1 MLVTYQNKSFRKF
14 VIWPTGAVCAVK
26 SKQPKHIGKAKAGA
40 LLPYASMFDKLLIK
54 APHNRF
60 TMKARLKYFLLVFG
74 ISFLCQKIAAQ
85 APSISYSPSIN
96 VYNIGTPIST
106 LTPVN
111 PGGSV
116 PATTFGT
123 VTTLAGTTTNIDN
136 PRGLASDGAGNIYE
150 ADFTGNV
157 IYKIPSSGAPVIF
170 AGTGA
175 ALELDGNG
183 TAAKFNGPSGIV
195 YDGTGNLYV
204 ADNGG
209 NTIRKISLTS
219 PYAVTTIAGT
229 GAAAEASGNGN
240 VAKFNKPYGITYD
253 GSTYLYVTDNAGNT
267 IRRVAVASPFAVT
280 TIAGTG
286 TAGETNNTT
295 GTSAKFNGPAGIVY
309 NSPNLYITDEA
320 GNTIREVST
329 TSPYAATTFAG
340 SGTAG
345 SANGTG
351 TAATFR
357 APYGID
363 VDPSGNLLIADEGN
377 NLVRTITSGAVV
389 TTLAGSGTKADVD
402 GVTTAAEFF
411 SPYAIAADNAGNA
424 FTGDNNGASS
434 TVRKILLTGYTISAA
449 PPTGISFDITTGK
462 FSGTPTVLSSA
473 AVYTVVA
480 YNSLGSSSTTVTI
493 SCVYAAPTISYSPA
507 TNSYLVGSAI
517 STLAPTTS
525 GTIGSFSYG
534 SGTQIGGTLAG
545 ADAVAFDA
553 SGNIYISGYSAGKIY
568 EYSSAGV
575 YIGTFGT
582 GVTMSEPSSIVF
594 DSSGNC
600 YVLDTNNKC
609 IYKFN
614 SAGVYQ
620 STILSGLNLAY
631 GIDIDASNFIYVA
644 DDGAN
649 TVKKYNTS
657 GALQLSLPTTN
668 LSAPSGVAVDQ
679 SGNIYVLNYT
689 SGKVGKY
696 SSAGTLIN
704 ASFIAGLTNPW
715 VITVDGGGNIYI
727 GDSGASTVRVYN
739 SSGTALTTITG
750 PAIAAPDGM
759 APDANGNLYV
769 SDYTNNTL
777 YKYPLAGGYYVSPA
791 LPPGLS
797 FDNTTGDFT
806 GTPTASWPKTAY
818 TVSTFNASA
827 SGSTT
832 VYITCY
838 KQFIWV
844 GTSSTVWTATG
855 NWSGGVVPSSADQA
869 LIGASNPFVNLPV
882 ITANTSIGSVIMG
895 TASGTAPG
903 ITVNSG
909 VTFTASGDITYQS
922 DNQAYRNLTAT
933 LSGSGSISAADI
945 NVIANTTLTG
955 HPYTEALSSSVN
967 TLSLSGNVALT
978 SEKISADAFNSTFSV
993 TGGATSV
1000 AGIFQTTN
1008 TAGSTSTISVSNGTL
1023 QLANPTALS
1032 GLSALGTNTVTFNGT
1047 GATVEY
1053 SGTAAQTVYTT
1064 ASITGLSAG
1073 VSYTNIAFSG
1083 SGIKTATSGNLNI
1096 SGNFTNT
1103 LANDATDYV
1112 ALGTPAVNFNGITQ
1126 TLAGGSGSG
1135 TKFYTVNFS
1144 GGGTKTL
1151 STGSFYLAS
1160 AGLLTMSGSSTL
1172 AAGGLL
1178 TLNSDTTGTATVAQ
1192 IPSGSSISGNVT
1204 VQRFVQGGST
1214 YSAGRWVSRNYRL
1227 LSSPVNEGVDGNG
1240 HYPSQLNYLG
1250 ASTII
1255 TDCTSTYGTTSG
1267 NPSLYF
1273 YDEGYTPSSTS
1284 FTGGNFIGVT
1294 NISNTLAT
1302 GHVTTTDAT
1311 NPSAKVYVGGG
1322 YMLYFRGDKV
1332 THISG
1337 SPSKTSYPYVAPE
1350 SVTFSTTGNL
1360 NQGAYSVVSWTGYAG
1375 LLYTTSNS
1383 GNAPVRG
1390 FNLVGNPYASSID
1403 WSTFSNTTSSA
1414 PIYGASVN
1422 PTIYILNPTTGN
1434 YDTYNAVTGIATGKA
1449 SNVIPSGQGFFVQS
1463 NGHSSSLTFNET
1475 AKVSTQVTGSNLL
1488 MTAPGAR
1495 AALAGGGYN
1504 SFMRLNLVTNSIYQ
1518 NDMVIGFN
1526 ASSTANFNGREDS
1539 EFLSGMGALQSIS
1552 AISAD
1557 SVKASVKWLPFPKNT
1572 ANLVVKLNL
1581 NAAAS
1586 GAYTLQR
1593 TDLKEIPAIY
1603 QVWLMDHYKKDSL
1616 DIKNNMNY
1624 VFDIN
1629 LADTASFGSNRFT
1642 LVVRQNPALGVHL
1655 LDFTALKVVNGS
1667 QIVWKTENEQNYTNF
1682 AVERSTDEGKTYEII
1697 YGLAS
1702 SSEGAYSFLDKNP
1715 ADGANMYK
1723 LQITD
1728 LNGNITFSNVVT
1740 IMYGRVNSLVKT
1752 GIVVYPNPAKTSL
1765 NLDISPGFNSNSIG
1779 GEISSSAYR
1788 VQISNI
1794 LGSVIKQTT
1803 INQANWQTDVSALMP
1818 GTYVIQVVNKNDN
1831 SIVGQSTFIKL

>member
-1 MLVTYQNKSFRKF
+1 
-14 VIWPTGAVCAVK
+14 
-26 SKQPKHIGKAKAGA
+26 
-40 LLPYASMFDKLLIK
+40 
-54 APHNRF
+54 
-60 TMKARLKYFLLVFG
+60 MKIRLKYFLLVFG
-74 ISFLCQKIAAQ
+74 VTFISQKIAAQ
-85 APSISYSPSIN
+85 APNISYSPSTN
-96 VYNIGTPIST
+96 VYTIGTPIST
-106 LTPVN
+106 LTPAN
-111 PGGSV
+111 SGGSV

-123 VTTLAGTTTNIDN
+123 VTTLAGTATNINN
-136 PRGLASDGAGNIYE
+136 PRGLASDGAGNLYE

-175 ALELDGNG
+175 AAELDGNG
-183 TAAKFNGPSGIV
+183 TAAKFSGPSGIV
-195 YDGTGNLYV
+195 YDGSGNLYV

-209 NTIRKISLTS
+209 NTIRRISLTS
-219 PYAVTTIAGT
+219 PYAVTTIAGS
-229 GAAAEASGNGN
+229 GAAAEASGNGLA
-240 VAKFNKPYGITYD
+240 AKFNKPYGITYD

-267 IRRVAVASPFAVT
+267 VRRVAVASPYAVIT
-280 TIAGTG
+280 VAGSG

-295 GTSAKFNGPAGIVY
+295 GTTARLNGPAGIVY
-309 NSPNLYITDEA
+309 YGANLYITDEA

-340 SGTAG
+340 SGTPG

-351 TAATFR
+351 TAATFQT
-357 APYGID
+357 PYGIA
-363 VDPSGNLLIADEGN
+363 VSPSGNLLVADEGN
-377 NLVRTITSGAVV
+377 NLIRTITSGAVV

-402 GVTTAAEFF
+402 GLTTAAEFYN
-411 SPYAIAADNAGNA
+411 PYAITTDNSGNA
-424 FTGDNNGASS
+424 FTGDNNSVSS
-434 TVRKILLTGYTISAA
+434 TVRQILLTGYTISAT
-449 PPTGISFDITTGK
+449 PPTGISFDVTTGK
-462 FSGTPTVLSSA
+462 FTGTPTVLTSA
-473 AVYTVVA
+473 TSYTVTA
-480 YNSLGSSSTTVTI
+480 YNASGSSSTTVTI

-534 SGTQIGGTLAG
+534 TGTQIGGTLAG

-553 SGNIYISGYSAGKIY
+553 SGNIYVSGYSAGKIY
-568 EYSSAGV
+568 EYSSTGT

-582 GVTMSEPSSIVF
+582 GVTMSEPASIVF

-620 STILSGLNLAY
+620 STFLSGLNLAY
-631 GIDIDASNFIYVA
+631 GIDIDASNNIYVA

-649 TVKKYNTS
+649 TVKKYNT
-657 GALQLSLPTTN
+657 GGVLQLSLPTTN

-696 SSAGTLIN
+696 SAAGTLIN
-704 ASFIAGLTNPW
+704 ASFITGLTNPW

-750 PAIAAPDGM
+750 SAIAAPDGL

-827 SGSTT
+827 SASTT

-869 LIGASNPFVNLPV
+869 LIGSTNPFVNLPV
-882 ITANTSIGSVIMG
+882 ITANTSIGSVVMG

-909 VTFTASGDITYQS
+909 ATFTASGDITYQS

-933 LSGSGSISAADI
+933 LSGSGTISAADI

-955 HPYTEALSSSVN
+955 HSYAEALSSSVN
-967 TLSLSGNVALT
+967 NLTLSGNVALT
-978 SEKISADAFNSTFSV
+978 STKVSADIFNATFNV
-993 TGGATSV
+993 TGGTTTVGGA
-1000 AGIFQTTN
+1000 FQTTN
-1008 TAGSTSTISVSNGTL
+1008 TAGSTSTISVANATL
-1023 QLANPTALS
+1023 QLSGATALS
-1032 GLSALGTNTVTFNGT
+1032 GLSATGTNTVTFNGT
-1047 GATVEY
+1047 GATVQY
-1053 SGTAAQTVYTT
+1053 SGTGAQTVYTS
-1064 ASITGLSAG
+1064 ASITGLSSG
-1073 VSYTNIAFSG
+1073 VSYTNLSFSG
-1083 SGIKTATSGNLNI
+1083 SGIKTASSGNLNV

-1103 LANDATDYV
+1103 LANDATDYA
-1112 ALGTPAVNFNGITQ
+1112 ALSSPAVNFNGTTQ
-1126 TLAGGSGSG
+1126 TLAGGSGNG

-1160 AGLLTMSGSSTL
+1160 TGILTMSGSSTL

-1192 IPSGSSISGNVT
+1192 IPSGSSITGNVT

-1214 YSAGRWVSRNYRL
+1214 FSGGRWVSRNYRL

-1240 HYPSQLNYLG
+1240 HYPCQLNYLG

-1255 TDCTSTYGTTSG
+1255 SDCTSTYGTTSG

-1273 YDEGYTPSSTS
+1273 YNEGYTPSSTS

-1294 NISNTLAT
+1294 NISNLVAT

-1332 THISG
+1332 THITG

-1350 SVTFSTTGNL
+1350 SVTFSTTGTL

-1403 WSTFSNTTSSA
+1403 WSTFSSSSSSA
-1414 PIYGASVN
+1414 PIYGVSVN

-1434 YDTYNAVTGIATGKA
+1434 YDTYNAVTGISTGKA
-1449 SNVIPSGQGFFVQS
+1449 SNIVPSGQGFFVQS
-1463 NGHSSSLTFNET
+1463 NGHSSALTFNET
-1475 AKVSTQVTGSNLL
+1475 AKISTQVTGSNLL
-1488 MTAPGAR
+1488 MTAHGAR
-1495 AALAGGGYN
+1495 AALAESAYKN
-1504 SFMRLNLVTNSIYQ
+1504 FMRLNLVTNSIYQ

-1526 ASSTANFNGREDS
+1526 ASSTTNFNGNEDS
-1539 EFLSGMGALQSIS
+1539 EFLKGLSAPQSIS

-1557 SVKASVKWLPFPKNT
+1557 SVKASVKWVPLPKNT
-1572 ANLVVKLNL
+1572 ASLVVKLNV
-1581 NAAAS
+1581 NANAS
-1586 GAYTLQR
+1586 GTYTLQR

-1603 QVWLMDHYKKDSL
+1603 DIWLMDHYKKDSL
-1616 DIKNNMNY
+1616 DIKNNVNY
-1624 VFDIN
+1624 TFDID
-1629 LADTASFGSNRFT
+1629 LADSASFGSNRFT
-1642 LVVRQNPALGVHL
+1642 VVVRQNPALGVHL
-1655 LDFTALKVVNGS
+1655 LDFTASKIVNGS
-1667 QIVWKTENEQNYTNF
+1667 QVVWRTENEENYTNF
-1682 AVERSTDEGKTYEII
+1682 AVERSTDGGKTYDII
-1697 YGLAS
+1697 DGLAS
-1702 SSEGAYSFLDKNP
+1702 TSEGTYSFLDKTP

-1728 LNGNITFSNVVT
+1728 LNGNISYSNVVT
-1740 IMYGRVNSLVKT
+1740 IMYGSLSSLVKT
-1752 GIVVYPNPAKTSL
+1752 GIVVYPNPAKSLL
-1765 NLDISPGFNSNSIG
+1765 NLDIAPGFSSNSINT
-1779 GEISSSAYR
+1779 EISSASYNVR
-1788 VQISNI
+1788 ISNI
-1794 LGSVIKQTT
+1794 LGSVIRQATV
-1803 INQANWQTDVSALMP
+1803 NQANWQTDVSALMP
-1818 GTYVIQVVNKNDN
+1818 GTYVIQVVSKKDN
-1831 SIVGQSTFIKL
+1831 SVVGQSTFIKL